1 MTMTFHVHAVEQDLA
16 GFWYARVV
24 ISDTEATFLK
34 FQDFPTM
41 AAIQEAAAAFVEANR
56 PELLPEP
63 EVQLERA
70 RNDQGR
76 FIADDPATPENEAW
90 IEMTDGAAK

>member
-1 MTMTFHVHAVEQDLA
+1 MTYHVHAVEQDLA
-16 GFWYARVV
+16 GCWYARVV

-41 AAIQEAAAAFVEANR
+41 ESIQDAAAAFVEANR

-63 EVQLERA
+63 EGQMERA
-70 RNDQGR
+70 RDEQGR

-90 IEMTDGAAK
+90 VEVTDGAAQ